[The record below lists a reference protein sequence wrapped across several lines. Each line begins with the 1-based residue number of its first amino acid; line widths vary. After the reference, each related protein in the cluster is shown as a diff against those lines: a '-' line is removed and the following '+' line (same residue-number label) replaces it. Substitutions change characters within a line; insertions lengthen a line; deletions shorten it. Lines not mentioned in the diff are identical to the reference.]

1 MNRAWLEHLPYDAR
15 LRELEIF
22 SMEKR
27 RLLGDLIVACQY
39 LEVAYRKELLIR
51 AGSDEGNQF

>member
-1 MNRAWLEHLPYDAR
+1 MNRAWLEHLPYDDR

-39 LEVAYRKELLIR
+39 LEVAYRKVGR
-51 AGSDEGNQF
+51 AFL

>member
-1 MNRAWLEHLPYDAR
+1 MNRAWLEHLPYDDR

-39 LEVAYRKELLIR
+39 LGGYRKLGRDFL
-51 AGSDEGNQF
+51 